1 MNAPFLPETGI
12 IENIAESITALDV
25 MRDLVLDAV
34 ELIRAGE
41 PRHAEHSLA
50 EVLDQMDE
58 AYDLLALEK
67 QATSG
72 QMPEPEL
79 A

>member
-12 IENIAESITALDV
+12 IENIAESITSLDV

-34 ELIRAGE
+34 ERIRAGDL
-41 PRHAEHSLA
+41 RGAERSLGG
-50 EVLDQMDE
+50 VLDQMDE
-58 AYDLLALEK
+58 AHKLLALEK
-67 QATSG
+67 PATSR
-72 QMPEPEL
+72 QMPEP